1 MVIRMGNPL
10 YNEQMQNSFSSQLNS
25 FMANPM
31 GFLIQ
36 HDINIPQQYAN
47 TFPEYLIFRMKSHQ
61 CQAAHPFLGMCIN
74 TPICDMQLHE
84 NHLLPLHSLCQ

>member
-1 MVIRMGNPL
+1 MVIRMENTL

-47 TFPEYLIFRMKSHQ
+47 NPQ
-61 CQAAHPFLGMCIN
+61 GAVQ
-74 TPICDMQLHE
+74 
-84 NHLLPLHSLCQ
+84 HLLNTGKMSQNQLNSLMQRVQQMGYKF